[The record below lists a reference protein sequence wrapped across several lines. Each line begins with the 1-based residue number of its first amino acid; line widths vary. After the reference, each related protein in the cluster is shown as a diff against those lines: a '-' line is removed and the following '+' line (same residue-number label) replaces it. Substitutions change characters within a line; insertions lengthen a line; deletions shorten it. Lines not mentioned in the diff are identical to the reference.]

1 MLSNYIPLFASSNL
15 DMSLFLTLIG
25 SSNCSTEHP
34 PQSPIQFSGIPKQ
47 NSTDSKLSAL
57 NLWSLLANN
66 WYIEFVDQ
74 KSLCHRLRS
83 NSSGCP
89 KKTRQVESFAG
100 VPGLTEKSGKVGL
113 CVGHA
118 CYQRQVRPR
127 LFLWKSR
134 WRTRRIAGSD
144 GRANRERIAE
154 REEETLESK

>member
-1 MLSNYIPLFASSNL
+1 
-15 DMSLFLTLIG
+15 MSPFLTLIG
-25 SSNCSTEHP
+25 SSNSSTEHP

-66 WYIEFVDQ
+66 WCIEFVDE

-113 CVGHA
+113 C
-118 CYQRQVRPR
+118 RPR
-127 LFLWKSR
+127 LLSEAGQASSFPLEKPVENEENRGFR
-134 WRTRRIAGSD
+134 WESEPREDRREG
-144 GRANRERIAE
+144 GRDSGEQVSVRVRGERFVNAW
-154 REEETLESK
+154 